1 MQSEKQNDQVL
12 FEEMKEPPRLIVEK
26 IVEKR
31 LEELVTFLSASDGR
45 KSKLYEEVITIV
57 EKGLFKIALRRSNNV
72 KSTAAAFLGINRN
85 TFTDKMAK
93 LGITCEKNK

>member
-1 MQSEKQNDQVL
+1 MRSEKQNDQVL
-12 FEEMKEPPRLIVEK
+12 TEKIKEPPRLIVEK

-45 KSKLYEEVITIV
+45 KSKLYEEVMTIV
-57 EKGLFKIALRRSNNV
+57 EKGLFKIALRHSNNV
-72 KSTAAAFLGINRN
+72 KCTAAAFLGINRN

-93 LGITCEKNK
+93 LGINCEKNK